1 MKVNDLMLSP
11 EGEKLIRVLNVQA
24 DAVLVIDCSGRSMPV
39 LTSSADLQDYKNAE
53 PDALF
58 DRFGYTPIPLERLS
72 PTQRKTALERYTM
85 IANVLA
91 VLPSKQERERMI
103 GSASERH
110 KVSKQTVRAYLKR
123 YLIYQ
128 DVSALAPAEREVRS
142 GLTADQKNFRWALN
156 KFYYTQRQNSLTT
169 AYTMLLKAKY
179 TDTNGSLLPH
189 PSFYQFRYFY
199 RKTYKAE
206 KHLISRCGIK
216 DYQRNSRPLL
226 GDGVQSFA
234 PSIGTA
240 FLDGTIC
247 DIYLVNDAGQ
257 VIGRPIL
264 VAAIDVNTSLCM
276 GYALLWEG
284 GVYSLKEL
292 MLNTI
297 ADKVHLCENM
307 GIPITYEQWPV
318 KDCLPGVMVTDRGCE
333 YVGETFEQITELGV
347 TLVNLPAY
355 RPELKGPVEKFFD
368 LVQTSFKDALKGKGV
383 IMPDFR
389 ERGAHDY
396 RKDAVLTIEL
406 FERVVVKCIIY
417 YNCSRIIENY
427 PYSQAMINAAVPPYA
442 NRIWDYKSRES
453 GAALIP
459 VSQEELILRLLPRTT
474 GSFTRYGLKV
484 NRLRYYADGFKERFL
499 RGGEATVAYDPGDCG
514 QVWLKA
520 PDGSFV
526 PFQLIESRFRGM
538 DFSQA
543 DELLR
548 QQKGL
553 KKNAAEENYAARV
566 ELLSFIE
573 EIAENRLGDIAKAK
587 GIRSTN
593 STKKKTESQK
603 NGGHNR

>member
-1 MKVNDLMLSP
+1 MQVNDIMRSSA
-11 EGEKLIRVLNVQA
+11 EDKLIRVLHIQSES
-24 DAVLVIDCSGRSMPV
+24 VLVIDCSGRSMPV

-91 VLPSKQERERMI
+91 VLHSKQERDSMI
-103 GSASERH
+103 GA
-110 KVSKQTVRAYLKR
+110 VSDRYQISRQTVRAYLKR

-128 DVSALAPAEREVRS
+128 DVSALAPAERTMHSE
-142 GLTADQKNFRWALN
+142 LTTDQKKIRWALN
-156 KFYYTQRQNSLTT
+156 KFYYTQRQNSLMT
-169 AYTMLLKAKY
+169 AYTMMLKAKY
-179 TDTNGSLLPH
+179 TDNNGILLPH

-216 DYQRNSRPLL
+216 DYQRNNRPLL

-257 VIGRPIL
+257 LVGRPIL

-284 GVYSLKEL
+284 GVYSLKQL
-292 MLNTI
+292 MLNLI
-297 ADKVHLCENM
+297 ADKVQLCERM
-307 GIPITYEQWPV
+307 GIQITHEQWPV
-318 KDCLPGVMVTDRGCE
+318 KDRLPGVMVTDRGCE

-396 RKDAVLTIEL
+396 RKDAVLTMEL

-459 VSQEELILRLLPRTT
+459 VSQEELILRLFPRTT

-499 RGGEATVAYDPGDCG
+499 RGGEATVAYDPEDCG

-548 QQKGL
+548 QQKDL
-553 KKNAAEENYAARV
+553 LRSAAEENYAARV

-573 EIAENRLGDIAKAK
+573 GIAGNRLGGDTKVKSLRGPDA
-587 GIRSTN
+587 TN
-593 STKKKTESQK
+593 RRQNHKK
-603 NGGHNR
+603 RRV